1 MTDLIASLFHALWNA
16 YTDITPQAGRIHQ
29 RLAERGESVV
39 NDHIALRTFDLAPI
53 GLERL
58 AQPFVAMGYVQ
69 TGSYHFA
76 EKKLRAHSYSHP
88 AGQWPRVFISELLT
102 AEFSPRLQA
111 AARDLAAQVDPA
123 ADLRGLLVAAP
134 TWKPVAADLYDA
146 LLAESEYA
154 GWLAAFGIRA
164 NHFTL
169 SVNALTTFADL
180 SALNTWLLDE
190 GFALNDAGG
199 IVKGGPHVLLS
210 QSSTW
215 ADHIPWPF
223 ANGETRTIPSCY
235 YEFAMRY
242 IDSSTGRYF
251 DGFVEGSADKIFE
264 STHASRG

>member
-1 MTDLIASLFHALWNA
+1 MTDLIASLFHGLWNA

-39 NDHIALRTFDLAPI
+39 NDHVALRTFDLAPI
-53 GLERL
+53 GRERL
-58 AQPFVAMGYVQ
+58 AEPFIAMGYVQ
-69 TGSYHFA
+69 TGSYRFA
-76 EKKLRAHSYSHP
+76 DKKLRASSYSHP

-102 AEFSPRLQA
+102 AELSPGLQA

-134 TWKPVAADLYDA
+134 TWSPVSASLYDA
-146 LLAESEYA
+146 LLAESEHA
-154 GWLAAFGIRA
+154 GWLAAFGLRA
-164 NHFTL
+164 NHFAL
-169 SVNALTTFADL
+169 SVNALSTFADL

-190 GFALNDAGG
+190 GFTLSDADG

-215 ADHIPWPF
+215 PDRIPWRF
-223 ANGETRTIPSCY
+223 AGDETRTIPSCG

-242 IDSSTGRYF
+242 VDSSTGQPF
-251 DGFVEGSADKIFE
+251 DGFVEA
-264 STHASRG
+264 

>member
-53 GLERL
+53 GLERI
-58 AQPFVAMGYVQ
+58 AAPFLAMGYTQ
-69 TGSYHFA
+69 TGAYRFA
-76 EKKLRAHSYSHP
+76 DKKLRARSYSHP
-88 AGQWPRVFISELLT
+88 SGNWPRVFISELIT
-102 AEFSPRLQA
+102 AEFSRPLQD
-111 AARDLAAQVDPA
+111 AARALAAQVDPA

-134 TWKPVAADLYDA
+134 TWKPVTASLYDA

-199 IVKGGPHVLLS
+199 VVKGGPHVLLS

-215 ADHIPWPF
+215 ADRVDWTF
-223 ANGETRTIPSCY
+223 AGGETRTIPSCY

-242 IDSSTGRYF
+242 VDSQTGQPF
-251 DGFVEGSADKIFE
+251 DGFVEGSADRIFE
-264 STHASRG
+264 STHSAR

>member
-1 MTDLIASLFHALWNA
+1 MTDLIASLFHGLWNA

-39 NDHIALRTFDLAPI
+39 NDHIALRTFDLAPV
-53 GLERL
+53 GLARVAE
-58 AQPFVAMGYVQ
+58 PFVAMGYEQ
-69 TGSYHFA
+69 TGSYRFA
-76 EKKLRAHSYSHP
+76 DKKLRAHSYSHP
-88 AGQWPRVFISELLT
+88 SGAWPRVFVSELLT
-102 AEFSPRLQA
+102 AEFSPRLQQ
-111 AARDLAAQVDPA
+111 AARDLVAQVDPA
-123 ADLRGLLVAAP
+123 ADPRSLVVAAP
-134 TWKPVAADLYDA
+134 TWEPVPSSLYEA

-180 SALNTWLLDE
+180 AELNLWLEDE

-199 IVKGGPHVLLS
+199 VVKGGPHVLLS
-210 QSSTW
+210 QSATW
-215 ADHIPWPF
+215 ADRIPWRF
-223 ANGETRTIPSCY
+223 AGGQTLTIPSCY

-242 IDSSTGRYF
+242 VDSQTGRLF

-264 STHASRG
+264 STHARRP